1 MRIWMIW
8 VYKVRICKLK
18 FGIYCEIGLIRVLVW
33 MVEEDMD
40 LGGSVEV
47 ELSDKNHD

>member
-1 MRIWMIW
+1 
-8 VYKVRICKLK
+8 
-18 FGIYCEIGLIRVLVW
+18 

-47 ELSDKNHD
+47 ELSDKNHDQQVGLNWDGLWKGDRDDMNEMK